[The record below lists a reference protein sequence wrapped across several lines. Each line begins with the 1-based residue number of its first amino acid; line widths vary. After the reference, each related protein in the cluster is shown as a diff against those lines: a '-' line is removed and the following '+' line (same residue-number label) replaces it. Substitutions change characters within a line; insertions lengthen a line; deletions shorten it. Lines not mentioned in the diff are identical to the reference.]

1 MTTNTMT
8 QDQDLAALRAELER
22 LAAERDAAAAERDA
36 AAAERDAAAAE
47 RDAARRV
54 LEQTKAK
61 FDAERAEFERKL
73 AAVQHRLDQL
83 LKRAFGRSSERI
95 DPKQIE
101 LFLAEQETREKAEE
115 ATPEASPHAGE
126 APDGETP
133 EVPQEKGKRKKKGHG
148 ARKLPGKL
156 PQREQ
161 LVEPP
166 AAARVCPCCGEQKV
180 PMGLADVTW
189 RLDSVPASLVAVK
202 LIRPRYR
209 CASTS
214 CPSDSTIAPLPP
226 TPLDT
231 LSGRSR
237 PLAGLLAFVVTSKFA
252 DHLPLHRLEAITARS
267 GFELS
272 RSILCEWLDA
282 TADLLEGVAEAVR
295 DDVLGF
301 TVVGMDET
309 GVRVVFDKK
318 DPKRGTR
325 RASVWV
331 YRGRPGDV
339 FFEFSATKSAS
350 SATGPRKLLEGY
362 RGWVQ
367 ADADGNFDAIFA
379 NGRRVEVGCNAHA
392 RRYFVKAKDSS
403 PREAAAVLAHYARV
417 YAIEDEIR
425 GKPPEVRHAAR
436 QARSKPILAELDAF
450 VDQLA
455 ETVVPGTP
463 LAKAVH
469 YSRRHR
475 VALRRFL
482 DDGVLEIDNN
492 AVERALRQVAV
503 GRKNW
508 LFAGSPQAA
517 KNATIFYTL
526 VGSCKELKI
535 DPWDYLRDV
544 IERVGTHP
552 AARIQELTPRRWLAA
567 REAAKAAAEAAKA
580 AAEAAEVET
589 PRTGC

>member
-1 MTTNTMT
+1 MTATTMT
-8 QDQDLAALRAELER
+8 QDLAALHAELER

-36 AAAERDAAAAE
+36 ATAE
-47 RDAARRV
+47 RDAARGA
-54 LEQTKAK
+54 LELARAK
-61 FDAERAEFERKL
+61 FDAERAKLQGKL

-95 DPKQIE
+95 DPKQLE
-101 LFLAEQETREKAEE
+101 LFFAGQEARQRAEE
-115 ATPEASPHAGE
+115 AAPATPPHAGE

-133 EVPQEKGKRKKKGHG
+133 EAPKEQGKRKKKGHG
-148 ARKLPGKL
+148 ARKLPKDL
-156 PQREQ
+156 PRRKEI
-161 LVEPP
+161 LEPP
-166 AAARVCPCCGEQKV
+166 PEALVCPCCGEQKT
-180 PMGLADVTW
+180 PMGLAEVTE
-189 RLDSVPASLVAVK
+189 RLDYVPASLVVVE

-209 CASTS
+209 CSSAG
-214 CPSDSTIAPLPP
+214 CPSGSTIAPLPP

-237 PLAGLLAFVVTSKFA
+237 PIAGLLAFVATAKFA
-252 DHLPLHRLEAITARS
+252 DHLPLHRLEAITARH
-267 GFELS
+267 GLELS
-272 RSILCEWLDA
+272 RSVLCEWLDE
-282 TADLLEGVAEAVR
+282 TAGLLEGVAEAVR

-325 RASVWV
+325 RGSVWV

-367 ADADGNFDAIFA
+367 ADADGNFDGIFA
-379 NGRRVEVGCNAHA
+379 DGRRLEVGCNAHA

-403 PREAAAVLAHYARV
+403 PREAAAVLALYAEV
-417 YAIEDEIR
+417 YAIEDELR
-425 GKPPEVRHAAR
+425 GKPPEERLAAR
-436 QARSKPILAELDAF
+436 QAKSKPILAKLDAF

-517 KNATIFYTL
+517 KNATTFYTL

-535 DPWDYLRDV
+535 DPWEYLRDV

-552 AARIQELTPRRWLAA
+552 AAKVQELTPRRWLAA
-567 REAAKAAAEAAKA
+567 REAAKADAEAAKA
-580 AAEAAEVET
+580 AADPAEAET
-589 PRTGC
+589 PPTGC